1 MPTIIPSA
9 DLRNNYTK
17 ISEECHKYNEPVFVT
32 KNGKGDLVLMS
43 IEAYDKLNEK
53 TELYSLIQEG
63 IAAEEAGK
71 VRSFEEF
78 FEELRGKY
86 DEV

>member
-1 MPTIIPSA
+1 MPRIIPSA

-43 IEAYDKLNEK
+43 MEAYDKLNAQA
-53 TELYSLIQEG
+53 ELFDLLQEG
-63 IAAEEAGK
+63 MADIEKGNVHPADE
-71 VRSFEEF
+71 VMN
-78 FEELRGKY
+78 ELRGLVK
-86 DEV
+86 

>member
-1 MPTIIPSA
+1 M
-9 DLRNNYTK
+9 
-17 ISEECHKYNEPVFVT
+17 
-32 KNGKGDLVLMS
+32 LMS
-43 IEAYDKLNEK
+43 IEAYDKLNAK